1 MGVTSTTYQ
10 LLDVMCNGCDI
21 NTQLAGCDQ
30 QPSTLIGPVSQ
41 NVQQMDSL
49 LRTSLRRRG
58 LCYPR
63 TSHVLLC
70 NLTLT
75 NVSKCKLGSQQHY

>member
-49 LRTSLRRRG
+49 LRTSL
-58 LCYPR
+58 
-63 TSHVLLC
+63 
-70 NLTLT
+70 
-75 NVSKCKLGSQQHY
+75 